1 MVFAALLLTAGRL
14 GDRIGRRRLFI
25 AGVLVFIGGSL
36 LAAMAEEAAPFIDAW
51 VVQGIGGAPV
61 LSTVQPN
68 CAVISSSAA
77 IHSTETAPAGIR
89 PGSRETQA
97 AI

>member
-36 LAAMAEEAAPFIDAW
+36 LAAMAEEAAPFIAAR

-68 CAVISSSAA
+68 WAVISSAA
-77 IHSTETAPAGIR
+77 VRSPETAPAGIR